1 MQFRFPGQSVDYNV
15 LPQVALC
22 HPITS
27 MMLILSVHA
36 VIQGYLE
43 IYLQKC
49 KVVWFF
55 VGFLKVF
62 AR

>member
-1 MQFRFPGQSVDYNV
+1 MDYNV

-36 VIQGYLE
+36 VIQEYLE